1 MTGHDNDTTPLAND
15 LRKAAILSRKE
26 AASYLGTSVRTF
38 DRMQEGRVIPFVLVG
53 KRRRY
58 LLSDLDSYIKS
69 RRSI

>member
-1 MTGHDNDTTPLAND
+1 MTDDSNTVSSTKSPSPATIS
-15 LRKAAILSRKE
+15 RRSAAEYI
-26 AASYLGTSVRTF
+26 GTSTRTF
-38 DRMQEGRVIPFVLVG
+38 DRIQKDHAIPHVVIG

>member
-26 AASYLGTSVRTF
+26 AALYLGISVRTF
-38 DRMQEGRVIPFVLVG
+38 DRIQEGRVIPFVLVG

>member
-1 MTGHDNDTTPLAND
+1 MTGHDNDTTPLANN

-26 AASYLGTSVRTF
+26 AASYLGISVRTL
-38 DRMQEGRVIPFVLVG
+38 DRVQEGRVIPFVLVG

-58 LLSDLDSYIKS
+58 LLSDLDSYINS